1 MRRLRT
7 LRSFRG
13 SEEGSMALEF
23 ALMAPIL
30 VLLAVAIV
38 DVSGAANR
46 QMQLVGAVRA
56 GAQLAVVRP
65 PAPATLHEIEAA
77 VRGTA
82 PEADGD
88 SRVVVV
94 ELFCERADGARV
106 TCGTEA
112 AGEAAYVSIDVTE
125 SWSPTFSHALV
136 GRPVPLAARQIV
148 RVR

>member
-1 MRRLRT
+1 MWRPRT
-7 LRSFRG
+7 PGSFTG
-13 SEEGSMALEF
+13 SQDGSMALEF

-30 VLLAVAIV
+30 VLLAVAVV

-56 GAQLAVVRP
+56 GAQFAVVRP
-65 PAPATLHEIEAA
+65 PTPATLHEIETA

-82 PEADGD
+82 PEAQGD
-88 SRVVVV
+88 SQMVVV

-106 TCGTEA
+106 TCGAES
-112 AGEAAYVSIDVTE
+112 AGEAVYVSIDVAE
-125 SWSPTFSHALV
+125 NWSPTLSHALI
-136 GRPVPLAARQIV
+136 GQAVPLAARQIV